1 MASAV
6 ASFTTSYLNRSPYI
20 TLEQF
25 KNAPTALDVSNLVAN
40 GTQAQQDQEL
50 ANQIARASSW
60 MDSYVA
66 GVEGTICATLN
77 TEVTRIRP
85 DRRGFLH
92 ISCSWRPV
100 LEVKTLQIASTPNLW
115 TQVDLTNTI
124 VENAGFIVSAG
135 FGLNSS
141 QGPLS
146 LGSGIPGQQLWAQ
159 CSYINGWAN
168 TTLSASVLAGAT
180 SITAVSPVG
189 LYAGMPIQIPDGS
202 SSETVVVAASYA
214 VDGGNVIPLASPTV
228 YAHAAGVGVTVLPPS
243 IQQAAILLTSAL
255 IKTRGDSAIVLHDI
269 SSKVGHVEGFGTGME
284 EDVAI
289 AMELLEP
296 LRGFYV

>member
-20 TLEQF
+20 TLAQF

-50 ANQIARASSW
+50 TNQIARASSW

-77 TEVTRIRP
+77 TEVTRIRA
-85 DRRGFLH
+85 DRRGYLRVP
-92 ISCSWRPV
+92 CSWRPV
-100 LEVKTLQIASTPNLW
+100 LEVQSLQIAYTPALW
-115 TQVDLTNTI
+115 TKVDLTNTI
-124 VENAGFIVSAG
+124 VENSGFVVSSG
-135 FGLNSS
+135 FGLTTS

-146 LGSGIPGQQLWAQ
+146 LGTGIPGQQMWAQ
-159 CSYINGWAN
+159 FTYVNGWAN
-168 TTLSASVLAGAT
+168 TTLTASTLAGAT
-180 SITAVSPVG
+180 SITVVSSVG
-189 LYAGMPIQIPDGS
+189 LYAGMPVQIPDGS
-202 SSETVVVAASYA
+202 NSETVVIAASYP
-214 VDGGNVIPLASPTV
+214 VDGGNVIPLVSPAV
-228 YAHAAGVGVTVLPPS
+228 YAHAAGVGFTVLPPS

-255 IKTRGDSAIVLHDI
+255 IKTRGDSAIVLSDI